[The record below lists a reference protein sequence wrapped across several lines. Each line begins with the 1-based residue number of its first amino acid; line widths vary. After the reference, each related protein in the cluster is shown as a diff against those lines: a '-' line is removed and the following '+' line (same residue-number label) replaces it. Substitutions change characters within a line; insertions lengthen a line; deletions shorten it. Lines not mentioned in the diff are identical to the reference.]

1 MKVLWSKEARAN
13 LRAIARFI
21 ARDKRNAAAAWV
33 RRLEDRAE
41 LAGELPFMGRVVPE
55 FGRRDVREVI
65 LRTYRI
71 VYRIAADHIVVVKV
85 VDGRKR
91 LDGVDPDV

>member
-1 MKVLWSKEARAN
+1 
-13 LRAIARFI
+13 
-21 ARDKRNAAAAWV
+21 
-33 RRLEDRAE
+33 
-41 LAGELPFMGRVVPE
+41 MGRVVPE

-91 LDGVDPDV
+91 LEGVDPDV